1 MIRNDSRYVRES
13 IRRISA
19 LVPSGEDPKEYLR
32 AMLDTGAA
40 TISSERPMGIVATA
54 TGPSISAYSSA
65 KLTVELLDQ
74 PSRILERPEGIV
86 DLDVIEWLLRPA
98 LQITDG
104 LIDSGISP
112 RWVHLR
118 KDIVEYVSKR
128 VCRLD
133 LIYEEKGRWQ
143 LGTGFTIG
151 ESPDEMLTVMTNAHV
166 IQEAIRLGW
175 PANGLNLV
183 CDFERY
189 SSHSDGEVR
198 NLASK
203 YALHQQHDLA
213 LVFLPQDSLNQLAEK
228 APLKV
233 SGSPP
238 NPLIGTEVG
247 VIGHPS
253 FNSAYDPFPKYFGFG
268 DSFGVKRFSPGEIR
282 GLQGRRWRDREV
294 DLFLHDATTLS
305 GSSGSCILDLKSLK
319 VLGLHFGGWPIT
331 KRTISTSAGDVTA
344 DLFESNGAV
353 PLWLLSEDPMLESLH
368 FE

>member
-1 MIRNDSRYVRES
+1 
-13 IRRISA
+13 
-19 LVPSGEDPKEYLR
+19 LVPTGEDPKEYLR
-32 AMLDTGAA
+32 AVLDAGVAA
-40 TISSERPMGIVATA
+40 VSPETPMGIVRTA
-54 TGPSISAYSSA
+54 TGSSISAYSSA
-65 KLTVELLDQ
+65 ILTVELLDQ
-74 PSRILERPEGIV
+74 PERILDRPEGIV
-86 DLDVIEWLLRPA
+86 DLGVIEWLLRPA
-98 LQITDG
+98 LQITNG
-104 LIDSGISP
+104 LIDSEISP
-112 RWVHLR
+112 RWAHLR
-118 KDIVEYVSKR
+118 KDIVEYVSKS

-133 LIYEEKGRWQ
+133 LIYGGKGRWQ

-151 ESPDEMLTVMTNAHV
+151 RSPDGMLTVMTNAHV
-166 IQEAIRLGW
+166 IQEAIRFGW
-175 PANGLNLV
+175 PSIEGLNLV

-189 SSHSDGEVR
+189 SSQSDGEVH
-198 NLASK
+198 NLSSK
-203 YALHQQHDLA
+203 YALHLQHDLA
-213 LVFLPQDSLNQLAEK
+213 LVFLPQRSQNQTASQEL
-228 APLKV
+228 LKI

-238 NPLIGTEVG
+238 NPLIGNEVG

-253 FNSAYDPFPKYFGFG
+253 FNSVYDPFPKYFGFG

-282 GLQGRRWRDREV
+282 ELQGRVWREHEV

-344 DLFESNGAV
+344 ELFESNGAV